1 MPVLLASLG
10 GTSSL
15 KFRLLLCCAGLVA
28 LGVGWNVW
36 QNQDRP
42 DPLRKAELTQLS
54 APSTQAWG
62 DGLPWEVSEADP
74 VSGWGDASLRLGG
87 SFAVAMLL
95 GSLVRTFLRA
105 AVTILLLGGALLWFL
120 ADRNLIDPFWQ
131 PYLTGEIDIK
141 PWLTSQADSLAT
153 LLKGYLP
160 SAGAAI
166 TGLGF
171 GLRK

>member
-1 MPVLLASLG
+1 MSALIAFLG

-15 KFRLLLCCAGLVA
+15 KFRLLLCCAGMA
-28 LGVGWNVW
+28 AFGVGWNIW
-36 QNQDRP
+36 QNQDQQ
-42 DPLRKAELTQLS
+42 DPLREVELTQLS
-54 APSTQAWG
+54 APSTRAWG
-62 DGLPWEVSEADP
+62 DGMPWETSGTDP
-74 VSGWGDASLRLGG
+74 EGSWGDASLRLGG

-105 AVTILLLGGALLWFL
+105 ALTILLFGGALLWFL

-131 PYLTGEIDIK
+131 PYLTGQIDIK
-141 PWLTSQADSLAT
+141 PWLNSQADSLVT

>member
-1 MPVLLASLG
+1 MSVLLASIG

-28 LGVGWNVW
+28 LGVGWNLW
-36 QNQDRP
+36 QNQEQH
-42 DPLRKAELTQLS
+42 DPLREAELTQLS
-54 APSTQAWG
+54 APTARSWG
-62 DGLPWEVSEADP
+62 DGFPWEVSGADP
-74 VSGWGDASLRLGG
+74 ASSWGDASLRLGA

-105 AVTILLLGGALLWFL
+105 VLTVLVVGGALLWFL
-120 ADRNLIDPFWQ
+120 AERQLIEPFWQ

-141 PWLTSQADSLAT
+141 PWVTSQADSLIT